1 MAFDAYLKITGVTG
15 EAKDDKHPGWIHLE
29 SYSFGGSNVGSA
41 RLGGGMGTG
50 KADLQDFHFTTSM
63 DKSVPDLLVKCCTGE
78 HIPEAK
84 LEQVKS
90 GGTKLVFL
98 KVTMSDVLI
107 SSVQLGGS
115 ADIPN
120 ASVSFNFTKIK
131 VEYQA
136 QNEQGGADG
145 GMTTGGF
152 DIKQNKKI

>member
-1 MAFDAYLKITGVTG
+1 MAFDAYLKITGVNG

-50 KADLQDFHFTTSM
+50 KADLQ

-131 VEYQA
+131 IEYQA

-145 GMTTGGF
+145 GVTTGGF